1 LRFNVEIR
9 EPDQVLRRALESTI
23 LTDKPNLSWNDV
35 AGLPEAK
42 QALQE
47 AVQLPQKFPQLFTGL
62 YFDIGL
68 SINY

>member
-1 LRFNVEIR
+1 MRFNVEIR

-47 AVQLPQKFPQLFTGL
+47 AVQLPQKFPQLFTGS
-62 YFDIGL
+62 YFDVGVV
-68 SINY
+68 N